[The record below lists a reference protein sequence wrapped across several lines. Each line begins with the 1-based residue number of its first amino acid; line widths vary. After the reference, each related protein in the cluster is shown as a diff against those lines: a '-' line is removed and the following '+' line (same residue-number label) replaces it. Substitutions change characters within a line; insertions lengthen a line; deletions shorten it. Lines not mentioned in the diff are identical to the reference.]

1 MSTTGV
7 MPDAAVSAALERL
20 LPAALVGTERA
31 PGWRAALSAA
41 PAPLN
46 GLMAALAATPDED
59 AAVLLRAA
67 GVLALAARTG
77 ADGLALPAEADALP
91 ARPERRPALADP
103 SSRAVVETLLQDD
116 WPTGLRHAMLRRLAE
131 RGWRLPAALLPQ
143 ALELAQR
150 EPALRAAVGAVIGE
164 RGAWLIRQQPRWR
177 QLGEAPAQPTEADW
191 TDGTLT
197 ARLAFLRHA
206 RAQDPA
212 AARAR
217 LEAELGQLA
226 AAERA
231 QLVEALAVG
240 LSMADEPLLMRLL
253 QRDRGGEVR
262 AVAARLLQRLPDS
275 AQAGWLAAQWD
286 ALLKSESAWLGLK
299 RRWTIEP
306 PAAEGADWKAHGLD
320 LQRPRHDGLGE
331 RGWWLFQLV
340 RLTPLSFWT
349 TRTGLT
355 PADLMTWA
363 KGTDW
368 KDALRRGWFEAA
380 QALPDDPA
388 ALAPVEVEWLLALLG
403 RDARGASVSEQAA
416 LRRRLPPAQ
425 RTALWRARLAG
436 DPVEVAGEIVLVC
449 EQAALAGVPDPAGS
463 VLDAAF
469 LAELGAVLE
478 AQWSALC
485 AGQLDDRRCNDWLG
499 RAPALLA
506 WLPAGVPGR
515 VEALPEPMNPTDA
528 AVSWAQQQRTTLH
541 ARLQRIAAL
550 RRALEALPAAPAG

>member
-41 PAPLN
+41 PTPLN

-67 GVLALAARTG
+67 GVLALAARIG
-77 ADGLALPAEADALP
+77 ADGLALTAEADALP
-91 ARPERRPALADP
+91 ARPERRPALTDA

-116 WPTGLRHAMLRRLAE
+116 WPIGLRHAMLRRLAE

-206 RAQDPA
+206 RTQDAA

-231 QLVEALAVG
+231 QLVEALAVD

-331 RGWWLFQLV
+331 RGWWLFLV
-340 RLTPLSFWT
+340 
-349 TRTGLT
+349 TGLVSV
-355 PADLMTWA
+355 LLWA

-388 ALAPVEVEWLLALLG
+388 ALAPVEVEWLLAVLG

-515 VEALPEPMNPTDA
+515 VEALPEPVNPTDA